1 MYVTS
6 KASAKIS
13 NDFKIRKSNI
23 HDAVNCLQH
32 LLFRNKRFEFNKII
46 QWICN
51 TIYIYILRKKS
62 IWMPWSMCF
71 VDIKCNKFW
80 SIWLEHFVE
89 CKHLIYEECGPG
101 TFWNK
106 TGLQDGA
113 AWVLHGR
120 CVGGRDRPMDRSQTR
135 SLF

>member
-1 MYVTS
+1 M
-6 KASAKIS
+6 
-13 NDFKIRKSNI
+13 N
-23 HDAVNCLQH
+23 LQH
-32 LLFRNKRFEFNKII
+32 NL
-46 QWICN
+46 
-51 TIYIYILRKKS
+51 YILRKKS

-71 VDIKCNKFW
+71 VDIKCSKFW

-120 CVGGRDRPMDRSQTR
+120 CVGGPTDRWIVPKPGHFSN
-135 SLF
+135 SIIKLFFYKKNFHIYFSPPSNSFISRWYIKINFFVFDLFSVIFA